1 VLSLSLLLSLAL
13 STVLCVSVLVFLSQ
27 LQRDRERERARKRME
42 RKGLGDRK
50 ILIFHDVGRFS
61 CINVVEPSKTR
72 EFVSMFVKEKAQ
84 KEKQNSIYTSIHG
97 KKERK
102 EGRPRLPENPVN
114 RGRGRNRNDVGG
126 DRKSVGSAREWL
138 RECNANRQPLVFPC
152 EFALRSNNK
161 TTLHPCPCN
170 TQERKKTQEP
180 QDKKKQRETQRSQKT
195 HIALDTK

>member
-1 VLSLSLLLSLAL
+1 
-13 STVLCVSVLVFLSQ
+13 
-27 LQRDRERERARKRME
+27 ME

-72 EFVSMFVKEKAQ
+72 EFVSMFVREKAQ

-126 DRKSVGSAREWL
+126 IANLSAVLENGCGNAMPIASLWYFPVNLPYEATTKPHFTHALATLKREKRPKSHRTKRNS
-138 RECNANRQPLVFPC
+138 
-152 EFALRSNNK
+152 
-161 TTLHPCPCN
+161 
-170 TQERKKTQEP
+170 ERHKDHRRHT
-180 QDKKKQRETQRSQKT
+180 
-195 HIALDTK
+195 